1 MSDTAKRT
9 HIDVANVDVQRLA
22 QRAVRLSTA
31 KRALMARL
39 AMFDKEPIEFTRAG
53 GDNDCQ
59 ICGLLYYEHPQHP
72 TCPWLNILCDASLVK
87 L

>member
-1 MSDTAKRT
+1 MSDPAKL
-9 HIDVANVDVQRLA
+9 DVTGVDVQLLA
-22 QRAVRLSTA
+22 QRAVKLSTA

-53 GDNDCQ
+53 GDTECRS
-59 ICGLLYYEHPQHP
+59 CGLLYYEHPQHP
-72 TCPWLNILCDASLVK
+72 ACPWLNILCDASLVK